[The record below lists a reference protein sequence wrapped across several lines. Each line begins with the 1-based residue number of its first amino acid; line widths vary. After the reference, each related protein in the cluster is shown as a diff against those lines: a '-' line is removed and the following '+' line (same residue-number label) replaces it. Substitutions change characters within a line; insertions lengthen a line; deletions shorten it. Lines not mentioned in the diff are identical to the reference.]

1 MQEAEKKKNE
11 PVDES
16 QVIDDVFGFI
26 ENEDEKEV
34 KREPSAFRDLPQ
46 KKRRKSEVLMGVPSA
61 PEDNEDLTEFS
72 FQKFAKT
79 YFQGED
85 SSTEAVRRLF
95 KTVSLHCRKREP
107 PVQQEAHQ
115 TFLAASQL
123 QWRQGGQFSI
133 NFNII
138 DRSTILLS
146 QSLFRPL

>member
-79 YFQGED
+79 YFQGN
-85 SSTEAVRRLF
+85 
-95 KTVSLHCRKREP
+95 P
-107 PVQQEAHQ
+107 
-115 TFLAASQL
+115 
-123 QWRQGGQFSI
+123 
-133 NFNII
+133 
-138 DRSTILLS
+138 
-146 QSLFRPL
+146 

>member
-95 KTVSLHCRKREP
+95 KTVLLHCRKREP

-115 TFLAASQL
+115 TFLAASLL